1 MVSNKFVF
9 LLAACFLAMSPGV
22 HCDEQFEQETLS
34 IRGNQALPKTLYIAP
49 WKRLGGPLEGREF
62 EGEVS
67 EKLDPV
73 ERELFRRELELHREG
88 YILE

>member
-1 MVSNKFVF
+1 MESNKFVF

-22 HCDEQFEQETLS
+22 HCDEQLEQEPLS

-49 WKRLGGPLEGREF
+49 WKRLGGPLGGREL

-67 EKLDPV
+67 ERLDPV
-73 ERELFRRELELHREG
+73 EPELFRRRLELHREG
-88 YILE
+88 FVFE